1 MDLGASGVMV
11 APPSTVRTDDQI
23 IAYFDMVNET
33 LGPSALGAAG
43 PSGLHRR
50 ADVDRR

>member
-23 IAYFDMVNET
+23 AGYFDMVNET
-33 LGPSALGAAG
+33 LGPVAWCCRTILWPQACRC
-43 PSGLHRR
+43 RR
-50 ADVDRR
+50 R